1 MNTKINARLNANMST
16 KLFIVFTLMSCCA
29 PTLWAADTISRL
41 NIKEGLWEV
50 TTTHSMTGMPGIPAD
65 KLAKMTPDQRAQVEA
80 MMKNSGMGGPTTD
93 VTKDCVTKE
102 KLDKLT
108 VFSSHN
114 DNNECSRSVLSSSGS
129 KMDVK
134 IHCQGKDHVTDG
146 TFVLE
151 VVNSDSV
158 KGSMHTVTD
167 SKGRTMNMD
176 FTYSS
181 KYLGAACGDV
191 K

>member
-1 MNTKINARLNANMST
+1 MKTKPFLALIILTCSAYT
-16 KLFIVFTLMSCCA
+16 V
-29 PTLWAADTISRL
+29 WAADSIARL

-65 KLAKMTPDQRAQVEA
+65 KLAKMTPDQRAQFEA
-80 MMKNSGMGGPTTD
+80 MMSKSGMGGPTTD

-108 VFSSHN
+108 VFSSHD
-114 DNNECSRSVLSSSGS
+114 DNKECTRNVLSSSGARIE
-129 KMDVK
+129 VK
-134 IHCQGKDHVTDG
+134 IHCQGSDHLTDG
-146 TFVLE
+146 TFVME

-158 KGSMHTVTD
+158 KGSMHTVTN